1 MLKQLQIVEE
11 GEDIDSDL
19 NSLTFFVNEVYY
31 RCKSYGI
38 TPKLL
43 TSWIINLLNF
53 DPKKYVD
60 TSNSSTKLSQNNA
73 NKVTMNRLL
82 PFISEISE
90 YIEDRK
96 KEAEKINKYVAELE
110 RKIAEYETQKNELI
124 QNIKDL
130 ELKNQSILNFQNA
143 FNKLNETLQY
153 GYNINL
159 AKNPLP
165 FAKLMNDFQN
175 NNYDITSILEE
186 YNKVG
191 NLKSHIIEK
200 QTQLQARTNEL
211 SKLNQE
217 SKSCE
222 AMLSIHRKN
231 LDIYQRLEVMK
242 FGIKELEQ
250 LWLTVSEIVRDHC
263 NPLRDHNN
271 IENPVTFFM
280 KDVEDNYYNKL
291 KFEDKVNAKRTELS
305 MINAQINYNRQILQL
320 QPFIG
325 SNLLS
330 LFQKGID
337 EQDIIEVSRIFNNN
351 QSLWDLFVDESKG
364 KGNTLDPNNNNNNHI
379 VKEKRWRILVDELK
393 KYGGLKAMVKKQED
407 RLYKLEKES
416 SMLFYQAQALG
427 TICHNY
433 LNL

>member
-1 MLKQLQIVEE
+1 MH
-11 GEDIDSDL
+11 S
-19 NSLTFFVNEVYY
+19 
-31 RCKSYGI
+31 
-38 TPKLL
+38 
-43 TSWIINLLNF
+43 IN
-53 DPKKYVD
+53 
-60 TSNSSTKLSQNNA
+60 
-73 NKVTMNRLL
+73 
-82 PFISEISE
+82 
-90 YIEDRK
+90 
-96 KEAEKINKYVAELE
+96 
-110 RKIAEYETQKNELI
+110 
-124 QNIKDL
+124 
-130 ELKNQSILNFQNA
+130 
-143 FNKLNETLQY
+143 NETLQY
-153 GYNINL
+153 GYDINL

-175 NNYDITSILEE
+175 NNYDITGILDE
-186 YNKVG
+186 YNRVG
-191 NLKSHIIEK
+191 NLTLQIIEK

-217 SKSCE
+217 IKSCE

-231 LDIYQRLEVMK
+231 LDTYQRLEVMK

-250 LWLTVSEIVRDHC
+250 LSLTVSEIVRDHY
-263 NPLRDHNN
+263 NPLRDHDN
-271 IENPVTFFM
+271 IENPVAFFM

-305 MINAQINYNRQILQL
+305 MINAQINYNRQNLKL

-364 KGNTLDPNNNNNNHI
+364 KGNTHDPNDNNNSHI

-433 LNL
+433 LNLINFINSSISHYRYCKEVIDRYYKEIEKYNKYKNNWIIIIVLFNNNTQEQSDKGKSMSKDKRHDRDRNFKKSNKA